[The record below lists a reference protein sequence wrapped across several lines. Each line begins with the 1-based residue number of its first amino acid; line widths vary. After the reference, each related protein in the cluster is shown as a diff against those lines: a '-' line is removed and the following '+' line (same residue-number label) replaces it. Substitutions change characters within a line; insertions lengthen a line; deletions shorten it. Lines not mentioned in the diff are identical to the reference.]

1 MEDWR
6 RIDID
11 ALDPENGRLTA
22 EDLTRPILQT
32 GEPVYASQ
40 DVQGIMNSLRSYASS
55 GDFTSVVKL
64 ITSQPVYFAD
74 SEQTKNLYVKQ
85 VIESLAQCRTSEIS
99 KIVGG
104 LTDSEC
110 DVLIKFLYKGMSI
123 PEGAKQGTILLSW
136 LDSIIAKNGSNSII
150 RYLTDRKTI

>member
-22 EDLTRPILQT
+22 ADLTKPILQT
-32 GEPVYASQ
+32 GEPVYSSQ
-40 DVQGIMNSLRSYASS
+40 DVQGIMGSLRSYASS

-64 ITSQPVYFAD
+64 ITAQPVYFAD
-74 SEQTKNLYVKQ
+74 SEQTKDMYVKQ
-85 VIESLAQCRTSEIS
+85 VVESLAQCRTMEIS
-99 KIVGG
+99 KIVSG

-123 PEGAKQGTILLSW
+123 PEGAKQGTILLAW
-136 LDSIIAKNGSNSII
+136 LDNIIEKNGSNSII
-150 RYLTDRKTI
+150 RYLTDRKTV